1 MIKQILCV
9 IAMVVGLSGCQTSPL
24 NTQIVG
30 EVLYKQRI
38 ALPADSVI
46 QIQLQDVSLQ
56 DVKAVVLAE
65 YELSPVT
72 GITPFEFVVPTE
84 AFKTGHRYAISARIT
99 VADELWFINTQSY
112 PVNITDPQPL
122 TVVVDKV
129 KR

>member
-1 MIKQILCV
+1 MIKQIICA
-9 IAMVVGLSGCQTSPL
+9 IAMVTALSGCQTVPQ

-38 ALPADSVI
+38 ALPANSVI

-56 DVKAVVLAE
+56 DVQAEILAE
-65 YELSPVT
+65 YEITPVT
-72 GITPFEFVVPTE
+72 GVTPFEFVIPTE

-112 PVNITDPQPL
+112 PVDISNPQAL
-122 TVVVDKV
+122 TVVVDMI

>member
-1 MIKQILCV
+1 MMKQILCV
-9 IAMVVGLSGCQTSPL
+9 IAMVVGLSGCQTSSQ
-24 NTQIVG
+24 NTRIVG

-38 ALPADSVI
+38 ALPVDSVI

-56 DVKAVVLAE
+56 DVKAEILAE
-65 YELSPVT
+65 YEISPVT
-72 GITPFEFVVPTE
+72 GVTPVEFVIPTE

-112 PVNITDPQPL
+112 PVNIKDPQSL

>member
-1 MIKQILCV
+1 M
-9 IAMVVGLSGCQTSPL
+9 
-24 NTQIVG
+24 
-30 EVLYKQRI
+30 
-38 ALPADSVI
+38 
-46 QIQLQDVSLQ
+46 
-56 DVKAVVLAE
+56 
-65 YELSPVT
+65 
-72 GITPFEFVVPTE
+72 VPTE

>member
-65 YELSPVT
+65 Y
-72 GITPFEFVVPTE
+72 
-84 AFKTGHRYAISARIT
+84 
-99 VADELWFINTQSY
+99 D
-112 PVNITDPQPL
+112 
-122 TVVVDKV
+122 
-129 KR
+129 

>member
-9 IAMVVGLSGCQTSPL
+9 IAMVASLSGCQTSPQ

-30 EVLYKQRI
+30 QVLYKQRI

-56 DVKAVVLAE
+56 DVKAEILAE
-65 YELSPVT
+65 YEISPVT
-72 GITPFEFVVPTE
+72 GVTPFEFVIPTE

-99 VADELWFINTQSY
+99 VADELLFINTQSY
-112 PVNITDPQPL
+112 PVNIKDPQSL

>member
-9 IAMVVGLSGCQTSPL
+9 IAMVASLSGCQTSPQ

-30 EVLYKQRI
+30 QVLYKQRI

-56 DVKAVVLAE
+56 DVKAEILAE
-65 YELSPVT
+65 YEISPVT
-72 GITPFEFVVPTE
+72 GVTPFEFVIPTE

-99 VADELWFINTQSY
+99 VDDELWFINTQSY
-112 PVNITDPQPL
+112 PVNITNPQPL
-122 TVVVDKV
+122 TVVVDMI

>member
-9 IAMVVGLSGCQTSPL
+9 IAMVASLSGCQTSPQ
-24 NTQIVG
+24 NTRIVG

-56 DVKAVVLAE
+56 DVKAEILAE
-65 YELSPVT
+65 YEISPVT
-72 GITPFEFVVPTE
+72 GVTPFEFVIPTE

-99 VADELWFINTQSY
+99 IADELWFINTQSY
-112 PVNITDPQPL
+112 PVNIKDPQSL

>member
-1 MIKQILCV
+1 MMKQILCV
-9 IAMVVGLSGCQTSPL
+9 IAMVVGLSGCQTSPQ

-112 PVNITDPQPL
+112 PVDITDPQPL

>member
-1 MIKQILCV
+1 MIKQIMCV
-9 IAMVVGLSGCQTSPL
+9 IAMIAAISGCQTSPQ
-24 NTQIVG
+24 NSQIVG

-56 DVKAVVLAE
+56 DVKAEILAE
-65 YELSPVT
+65 YEISPVT
-72 GITPFEFVVPTE
+72 GVTPFEFVVPMD

-112 PVNITDPQPL
+112 PVDINNPQPL
-122 TVVVDKV
+122 TVVVDLV

>member
-1 MIKQILCV
+1 
-9 IAMVVGLSGCQTSPL
+9 MVAALSGCQTVPQ

-38 ALPADSVI
+38 ALPANSVI

-56 DVKAVVLAE
+56 DVKAEILAE
-65 YELSPVT
+65 YEISPVT
-72 GITPFEFVVPTE
+72 GVTPFEFVIPTE

-112 PVNITDPQPL
+112 PVNIKDPQSL